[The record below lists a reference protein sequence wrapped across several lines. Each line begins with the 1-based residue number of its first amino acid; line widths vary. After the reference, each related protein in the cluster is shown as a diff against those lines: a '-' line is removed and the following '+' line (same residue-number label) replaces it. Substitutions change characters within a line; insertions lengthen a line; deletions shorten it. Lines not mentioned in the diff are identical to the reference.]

1 MKDGEPIIG
10 KEITYFEKLWTIN
23 QFHMVKDNPE
33 LYVELYDGWNRLNVT
48 WSNVRPILE
57 KRGLGDSGTVATQ
70 RQI

>member
-1 MKDGEPIIG
+1 
-10 KEITYFEKLWTIN
+10 
-23 QFHMVKDNPE
+23 MVKDNPE